1 MWQYKYQGI
10 DRANATI
17 TAIEAMEAF
26 KNESDPDNK
35 TLRGY
40 VSEAKFLRA
49 FLAFDLIKYWGDV
62 PFKTEASDDYQ
73 VAYQPR
79 KDRELIY
86 DQIIDDLNYAK
97 ENLDWAT
104 ASSSP
109 ERITQG

>member
-73 VAYQPR
+73 GAYQPV
-79 KDRELIY
+79 KTV
-86 DQIIDDLNYAK
+86 N
-97 ENLDWAT
+97 
-104 ASSSP
+104 
-109 ERITQG
+109 